1 MEKEMIKNEKVI
13 GTLPSKAQ
21 VKVYWDDR
29 PENNSNEG
37 KQRIK
42 AYFSKKYGV
51 PPTSI
56 NVIFRAV
63 KEGNKPELIR
73 LSDGVVD
80 NIMDT
85 TYQKNLFKEWLDREK
100 IETNWDRI
108 VKLDDKVNEEYK
120 LIKDTDYRYRKWF
133 IKTIE
138 IDNLLS
144 FGDDNVINYSDLNG
158 ISVVVSDPPNQGGKS
173 TFSVDA
179 LKFLFFGET
188 TKTDKNEDIFNSFRE
203 SNTVRVKGLIEI
215 DGDDFVIE
223 RVINRKPK
231 KVGGWSVSS
240 SVEYKKIL
248 PDGTEEDLKGEQ
260 TQDTTK
266 KIAEAI
272 GSESDFMATIIA
284 TGDNLTDLIDSKSTE
299 RGKTLTKFI
308 GLEVLDD
315 KEEIAKK
322 MTSEFKKTM
331 KSNIY
336 NIETLKNEIINNGL
350 TIENLGVSNYDTNK
364 SLEESIKTIEELNYE
379 RDGLLSKKVQID
391 PEILKLNPETL
402 KTDIGLLTKNGTNKK
417 TELDTIIKELES
429 LGKSTY
435 DEDGHKKVKNNRN
448 EVELSRRGNISEIN
462 KLSSHIKALK
472 EGEFCPTCKR
482 SLEDVDHSKEIGD
495 SENKVIELTKL
506 NEGLVVELS
515 ELDLLIGQYDLKKS
529 ESDSI
534 DRKSLMKDKIEVDL
548 ERMRVTLKEK
558 NNQLK
563 EYERNTEFIDSNQK
577 LESQLTGVNSRIRMV
592 DIDKNNF
599 MKLIEKNN
607 NEIIRLEESTVDKN
621 KLIET
626 IRKELDV
633 EKIFD
638 IYCKMIG
645 KNGIGKLVLRSVIPI
660 INSEIQQ
667 MLDGAC
673 DFELELNVND
683 KNEVEFLIIKNFI
696 PKLVKSGSGFE
707 KTLAA
712 LALRLVLGKVST
724 LPKPNIIVLD
734 EVLGKV
740 ADENLSLMRPFFEK
754 IKSNFDS
761 ILLITHRE
769 LVRDWADNILMI
781 KKENDVSSIVSI

>member
-1 MEKEMIKNEKVI
+1 MEKSLTIGELNEI
-13 GTLPSKAQ
+13 
-21 VKVYWDDR
+21 Y
-29 PENNSNEG
+29 
-37 KQRIK
+37 
-42 AYFSKKYGV
+42 KKYGDLSFKV
-51 PPTSI
+51 STPYGFKDIEWCGITEENTDVYRCELEDGKYVEGADYHKLKKEDGEFVVLKEIEVDTPIQTIDGIKKVKSI
-56 NVIFRAV
+56 
-63 KEGNKPELIR
+63 KL
-73 LSDGVVD
+73 
-80 NIMDT
+80 MD
-85 TYQKNLFKEWLDREK
+85 F
-100 IETNWDRI
+100 
-108 VKLDDKVNEEYK
+108 
-120 LIKDTDYRYRKWF
+120 KDTLYDIQVAEVHQYY
-133 IKTIE
+133 T
-138 IDNLLS
+138 
-144 FGDDNVINYSDLNG
+144 NG
-158 ISVVVSDPPNQGGKS
+158 IVSHNT

-188 TKTDKNEDIFNSFRE
+188 TKTEKNEDIFNSFRE
-203 SNTVRVKGLIEI
+203 SNVVRVKGLIEI

-231 KVGGWSVSS
+231 KGGGWSVSS

-284 TGDNLTDLIDSKSTE
+284 TGDNLTDLIDSKPTE

-364 SLEESIKTIEELNYE
+364 KLEESIKTIEELNYE

-417 TELDTIIKELES
+417 TELDTIIKELET

-462 KLSSHIKALK
+462 KLSSHIKTLK

-482 SLEDVDHSKEIGD
+482 SLEDVDHTKEISD